1 MKETW
6 IVIDHEGT
14 FIFSGSYDEAK
25 KVYDSEVEG
34 CKDAFSD
41 DYFLDDEVGFKAI
54 MAKVEN
60 ALSLYHAEDDKGN
73 EYLEL
78 DHLMK
83 DGKAIFQ

>member
-6 IVIDHEGT
+6 IVIDYEGT
-14 FIFSGSYDEAK
+14 LIFSGSYDEAK
-25 KVYDSEVEG
+25 KVYDEEVEAV
-34 CKDAFSD
+34 KDDFSH
-41 DYFLDDEVGFKAI
+41 DYFSDDEVGFKAI

-60 ALSLYHAEDDKGN
+60 AFSLYIAEDDKGN

-78 DHLMK
+78 YHLMK

>member
-6 IVIDHEGT
+6 IVIDYEGT
-14 FIFSGSYDEAK
+14 LIFSGSYDEAK
-25 KVYDSEVEG
+25 KVYDEEVEAA
-34 CKDAFSD
+34 KDDFSHD
-41 DYFLDDEVGFKAI
+41 HCADDELGFKAI

-60 ALSLYHAEDDKGN
+60 AFSLYNAEDDKGN